1 MKFTVSFKVELN
13 ENYTLRDGKQGLE
26 IDLED
31 LIKVAVLPTLN
42 LDLVPLTFEV
52 KRARG

>member
-1 MKFTVSFKVELN
+1 MAKYTVKFQIEAYLVDLPK
-13 ENYTLRDGKQGLE
+13 LE
-26 IDLED
+26 ADIED

-52 KRARG
+52 KKARN